1 MRPERC
7 ICCAH
12 QFNSKD
18 TELNLDDKYRIVF
31 CSNCQ
36 IGFTCLS
43 SSQEIERSDLNK
55 DLYNLPSRLETY
67 FGRMIEFNRRY
78 EQCLS
83 LISRH
88 TKVSSALDIGCN
100 IGYLLYFL
108 RKNRINDLAGIE
120 TNDECR
126 AAGQEIF
133 GLEIQKDMSSFDK
146 TFDLI
151 LLNDVLEHVDDP
163 IQFLENTFPLSH
175 SATLYFIQLPNYQS
189 SMAKWLGSNWPWWS
203 VPDHLWHFS
212 PAGITKLLKRVGLT
226 VVELK
231 TCDTMYDLTEYV
243 FPQWSRPIIRPLR
256 YIHRTSGYI
265 YRRTSKGGLIQVL
278 ARKE

>member
-1 MRPERC
+1 MRSKRC

-18 TELNLDDKYRIVF
+18 TELNLNDKYKIVF

-43 SSQEIERSDLNK
+43 SSQEIERNAINK
-55 DLYNLPSRLETY
+55 SLYNLRGRLETY

-83 LISRH
+83 LICKH
-88 TKVSSALDIGCN
+88 TEILSALDIGCN

-108 RKNRINDLAGIE
+108 KKNGISDSAGVE

-126 AAGQEIF
+126 AAGQSIF
-133 GLEIQKDMSSFDK
+133 NLEIYKELSSIHK

-151 LLNDVLEHVDDP
+151 LFCDVLEHLDDP
-163 IQFLENTFPLSH
+163 IQFLEQTFPLSH
-175 SATLYFIQLPNYQS
+175 SATIYFIQLPNYQS
-189 SMAKWLGSNWPWWS
+189 SMAEWLGTKWPEQ
-203 VPDHLWHFS
+203 F
-212 PAGITKLLKRVGLT
+212 
-226 VVELK
+226 
-231 TCDTMYDLTEYV
+231 
-243 FPQWSRPIIRPLR
+243 LR
-256 YIHRTSGYI
+256 
-265 YRRTSKGGLIQVL
+265 
-278 ARKE
+278 